1 MNMANLPSSA
11 LNSQPSATPRA
22 LLPYSS
28 SAAPQTTI
36 ETCEWQLRRA
46 LRASTVTILL
56 CFGLVGGWL
65 AVARLDSAVV
75 TNGVLENANTT
86 RQIQHLEGGIVREI
100 FVRNGDRVKAG
111 DLLLRLDSTQNAAT
125 AQLFDKQILG
135 SRARQERLEAELRMA
150 EKLTYSPALVAQL
163 AADPAIARV
172 AENEV
177 RRFDIQR
184 SELLQARDLLRTN
197 VAQAEEEIRA
207 NAVRRSI
214 AERETVLVKSDLADQ
229 KSLLDRGLTSQT
241 RVTQLEQVSLALE
254 EKIAQSDIEIAR
266 IKQSI
271 IGFRLQMA
279 QLEQEYRSRA
289 AENLEQVSTEIRS
302 LERDAIIATDSLNRV
317 EIRSPVDG
325 TVQESVLGTI
335 GAIVQSGATIMK
347 IVPAES
353 DYIIVTRVSPNDID
367 GLLPGSDALI
377 SFPAFQLLSLPPAD
391 GELLTLSRDRVV
403 DPVSRADYYEARVR
417 LDEATLPDE
426 SRERLVAG
434 MSATTI
440 LPTGKRTALNYLV
453 GPLLRRFQS
462 AMREE

>member
-1 MNMANLPSSA
+1 MNVANLPSA
-11 LNSQPSATPRA
+11 APTSQPPAA
-22 LLPYSS
+22 AGLLHPHPSM
-28 SAAPQTTI
+28 APQTTI
-36 ETCEWQLRRA
+36 ETCDRQLQRA
-46 LRASTVTILL
+46 LRASTITILL

-75 TNGVLENANTT
+75 TSGVLENANTT

-100 FVRNGDRVKAG
+100 FVRNGDQVKTG
-111 DLLLRLDSTQNAAT
+111 DLLLRLDSTENAAT
-125 AQLFDKQILG
+125 AQLFDTQILG

-150 EKLTYSPALVAQL
+150 ETLTYSPALVAQL

-172 AENEV
+172 AENEI

-184 SELLQARDLLRTN
+184 GELLQARDLLQTN
-197 VAQAEEEIRA
+197 IAQAEEEIRA
-207 NAVRRSI
+207 NTVRRSI

-229 KSLLDRGLTSQT
+229 KSLLERGLTSQT
-241 RVTQLEQVSLALE
+241 RVTQLEQASLTLE
-254 EKIAQSDIEIAR
+254 EKIAQADIEIAR
-266 IKQSI
+266 IRQSI
-271 IGFRLQMA
+271 IGFRLQMT

-325 TVQESVLGTI
+325 TVQESILGTI
-335 GAIVQSGATIMK
+335 GAIVRGGDTIMK
-347 IVPAES
+347 IAPAEA
-353 DYIIVTRVSPNDID
+353 DYIIVTRISPNDID
-367 GLLPGSDALI
+367 GLLPGSNALI
-377 SFPAFQLLSLPPAD
+377 TFPAFQLLSLPPAE

-403 DPVSRADYYEARVR
+403 DPVTRTDYYEARVR

-426 SRERLVAG
+426 PRERLVAG

-453 GPLLRRFQS
+453 GPMLRRFQS

>member
-1 MNMANLPSSA
+1 MNVVNLPIAAPTSR
-11 LNSQPSATPRA
+11 PPVATGP
-22 LLPYSS
+22 LHPHPPT
-28 SAAPQTTI
+28 APQTTI
-36 ETCEWQLRRA
+36 ETCDRQLQRS
-46 LRASTVTILL
+46 LRASAITILL

-75 TNGVLENANTT
+75 TSGVLENANTT

-100 FVRNGDRVKAG
+100 FVRSGDQVKAG
-111 DLLLRLDSTQNAAT
+111 DLLLRLDPTESAAT
-125 AQLFDKQILG
+125 AELFDTQILG

-150 EKLTYSPALVAQL
+150 DTLTFSPALVAQL

-172 AENEV
+172 AENEIQ
-177 RRFDIQR
+177 RFDIQR
-184 SELLQARDLLRTN
+184 SELLQARNLLQTN
-197 VAQAEEEIRA
+197 IAQAEEEIRA
-207 NAVRRSI
+207 NTVRRSI
-214 AERETVLVKSDLADQ
+214 AERETVLVKADLADQ
-229 KSLLDRGLTSQT
+229 KSLLERGLTSQT
-241 RVTQLEQVSLALE
+241 RVTQLEQASLTLE
-254 EKIAQSDIEIAR
+254 EKIAQADIEIAR
-266 IKQSI
+266 IRQSI
-271 IGFRLQMA
+271 IGFRLQMT

-325 TVQESVLGTI
+325 TVQESILGTI
-335 GAIVQSGATIMK
+335 GAIVRGGDTIMK
-347 IVPAES
+347 IAPAEA

-377 SFPAFQLLSLPPAD
+377 TFPAFQLLNLPPAE

-403 DPVSRADYYEARVR
+403 DPVTHTDYYEARVR

-426 SRERLVAG
+426 PRERLVAG

-453 GPLLRRFQS
+453 GPMLRRFQS